1 MAKDLLVNIKVDSS
15 SIPPATEQVENLGK
29 AAEGTTEKVGGM
41 RTEMRAVGEISKVGG
56 EALGGFGGSLGK
68 VGEGGRIAHAAMEL
82 MNGGLIE
89 LGRTLLTNPIF
100 LLATAVAAVTLAII
114 NMNEKTEAAEKAFE
128 KASEGAEEFSKEVK
142 KISDEA
148 AKSADDLAV
157 LNGTMTKL
165 QAEQN
170 EAGRKSM
177 NEFIKFEQDYYGKRS
192 ALLRAAEEV
201 EKRTRTDHNYTL
213 SEEAK
218 KAYAEVEELDK
229 EYAEGNK
236 KRAQETADES
246 IIIDKEAAADK
257 KKEAEKD
264 AKEAQDNLKKSLNEQ
279 LQLLQA
285 TDKEKIAVTEKG
297 TQAELD
303 AQLRLLDDTEEFYK
317 KNAAALGLNK
327 TQLKTILIQSQTER
341 EKLIR
346 DNNDKVAKDELE
358 AQKNNEKVAKDELEA
373 QKKVFDTMFKLQKES
388 QDEIIRNDDKT
399 IKDKQRL
406 VSTDSKD
413 TMENVNKR
421 IKDEIDLEA
430 AKVQKLKDL
439 GQYDADA
446 AKAHEQRMTGIQQEG
461 ANDRQKIRDAEF
473 AAAKSGVDG
482 LSSLLT
488 ILSKNG
494 KQSKDEQKA
503 LALAQIGIDTAKA
516 ISSLVAASNANPTNA
531 VTFGAAGIAQFA
543 AGLASILAN
552 IASAKSILESSDS
565 GGGSPS
571 IGSGAAPAHTPAAV
585 TPSASVTNFTGPVNQ
600 TPLTQQ
606 PTQQTSQKVYVLASD
621 ISNVQSQVTKV
632 QALASH

>member
-41 RTEMRAVGEISKVGG
+41 RKEMRAVGEISKVGG
-56 EALGGFGGSLGK
+56 EALGGFGDSLGK

-89 LGRTLLTNPIF
+89 LGRTLLMNPIF
-100 LLATAVAAVTLAII
+100 LLAAAVAGITLALI

-148 AKSADDLAV
+148 AKAADDLAV
-157 LNGTMTKL
+157 LNGTMTKQ

-170 EAGRKSM
+170 KLARKSKAE
-177 NEFIKFEQDYYGKRS
+177 NIKFEQEYYGKRS
-192 ALLRAAEEV
+192 ALLSEAEEA
-201 EKRTRTDHNYTL
+201 EKRTRTNQYIGL

-218 KAYAEVEELDK
+218 KKYAKLEELDK
-229 EYAEGNK
+229 DYAEGNK

-257 KKEAEKD
+257 KKEAEKA

-285 TDKEKIAVTEKG
+285 TDKEKITVTEKG

-358 AQKNNEKVAKDELEA
+358 AQK
-373 QKKVFDTMFKLQKES
+373 KVFDTMFKFQKES
-388 QDEIIRNDDKT
+388 QDEIISNDDKN

-421 IKDEIDLEA
+421 IKDEIDLED

-446 AKAHEQRMTGIQQEG
+446 AEAHEKKRTEIQQKG

-571 IGSGAAPAHTPAAV
+571 IGSGAAPAPTPAAV